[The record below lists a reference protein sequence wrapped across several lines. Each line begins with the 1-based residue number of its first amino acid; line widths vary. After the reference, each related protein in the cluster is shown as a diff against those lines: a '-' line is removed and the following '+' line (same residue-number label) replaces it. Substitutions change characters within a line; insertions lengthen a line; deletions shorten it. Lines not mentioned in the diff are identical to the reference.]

1 MKYFKK
7 LNLQNT
13 VTTDSG
19 NAISF
24 TPTGDGNG
32 VLAVEETE
40 AEIVAALDGY
50 ADQRVG
56 GVVRISKEIYDAKL
70 KKKASTPSR
79 NPLNH
84 LRVARQPDPFQK
96 SQSPAV
102 AAAGGDVK
110 LPQVRDDLAPT
121 FSQFRNQ
128 TRKLNQTK

>member
-13 VTTDSG
+13 VTTASG

-24 TPTGDGNG
+24 TPTNDGNG
-32 VLAVEETE
+32 VSAVEESDPVT
-40 AEIVAALDGY
+40 IAALEMY
-50 ADQRVG
+50 ADSRVG

-96 SQSPAV
+96 SPSPAG
-102 AAAGGDVK
+102 AAAGVEVK

-121 FSQFRNQ
+121 FAQFRNQ